1 MAVAR
6 MKRAS
11 SAMGTFICSL
21 NQWFGCNS
29 STGVAHVSASRVEY
43 EYLEPFKRKD
53 TEIKRDAEIERQRDK
68 DEGRRS

>member
-1 MAVAR
+1 
-6 MKRAS
+6 
-11 SAMGTFICSL
+11 MGTFICSL

-29 STGVAHVSASRVEY
+29 PTGVAHVSASRVEY

-68 DEGRRS
+68 DEGWRS